1 VEPER
6 LPDLRDLLAAS
17 DSGWR
22 RQAAC
27 RDEPDDRLFLSD
39 KTLPHNQPGSP
50 SILLAMLTC
59 AGCVVRRECLLEAMT
74 PIVSPFQR
82 WDPETGKIRESGPHR
97 VMLAGVWGGTTEAE
111 RVALGDVPIG
121 KAVERL
127 ERGFPARI
135 AAVARI
141 FERSRARR
149 VAKSGRAARA
159 KALLAKREVAVLLA
173 VTRRHCVA
181 CPRRLPALARS
192 DARYCSARCRV
203 AAHRARAAA

>member
-1 VEPER
+1 VGEPER
-6 LPDLRDLLAAS
+6 LPDLRDVLAAS

-22 RQAAC
+22 RLAAC

-50 SILLAMLTC
+50 SILLALLMC
-59 AGCVVRRECLLEAMT
+59 AGCPVRRECLLEAMT
-74 PIVSPFQR
+74 PIVSPFHR
-82 WDPETGKIRESGPHR
+82 WDPETEKIRESGPHR
-97 VMLAGVWGGTTEAE
+97 VMLGGVWGGTTEAE

-127 ERGFPARI
+127 ERSFPVRLAT
-135 AAVARI
+135 VARV

-159 KALLAKREVAVLLA
+159 RDLLAKPEVAVLLA
-173 VTRRHCVA
+173 VTRRRCVT
-181 CPRRLPALARS
+181 CSRRLPALARS
-192 DARYCSARCRV
+192 DARYCSVRCRV
-203 AAHRARAAA
+203 ATHRARAA